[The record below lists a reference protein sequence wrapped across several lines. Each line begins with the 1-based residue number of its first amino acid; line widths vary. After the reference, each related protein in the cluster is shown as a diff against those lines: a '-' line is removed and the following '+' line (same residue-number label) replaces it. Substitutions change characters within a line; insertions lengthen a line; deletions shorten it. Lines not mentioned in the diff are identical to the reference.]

1 MRRKNKIIAGSVLH
15 GRTAGVTGVP
25 VLSWK
30 SQGQDHR
37 RSKASRKFS
46 RRWLLTMGSAR
57 NQKLGGKGERGK
69 SQDNNLCV
77 WGGQMS
83 TLSVVVC
90 IDKMQRGLGAG
101 LAKMTFNKSHLGI
114 SMVTRGHFITVKFF
128 LWGHRQGHGK
138 GQLPPSGTTHATYDW
153 QIRRFWSSG

>member
-1 MRRKNKIIAGSVLH
+1 VCQFSVEKVKDKIIGGLKLPENSLVDDYLPWAALGIRSWEAREK
-15 GRTAGVTGVP
+15 GARARTII
-25 VLSWK
+25 
-30 SQGQDHR
+30 
-37 RSKASRKFS
+37 
-46 RRWLLTMGSAR
+46 
-57 NQKLGGKGERGK
+57 
-69 SQDNNLCV
+69 CV
-77 WGGQMS
+77 CGGGQMS